1 MKIFVYIVIAIIL
14 FSFGYNLYYLDLS
27 DGFFSKENLPYVI
40 GTAAGICG
48 LILCVIYFRY
58 ARLKENLDKRV
69 KQS

>member
-1 MKIFVYIVIAIIL
+1 MKIFVYIVLVIIL
-14 FSFGYNLYYLDLS
+14 FSFGYNLYYLDFS
-27 DGFFSKENLPYVI
+27 DGFFSAENRPYVI

-58 ARLKENLDKRV
+58 TRLKSNLESRA

>member
-14 FSFGYNLYYLDLS
+14 LSFGYNLYNMDYS
-27 DGFFSKENLPYVI
+27 DGFFSAENRPYVI

-58 ARLKENLDKRV
+58 NRLKANLDNRV